1 MGKTVAQLDR
11 ELSPDELVEWQA
23 YYQLEPWGSPAADWR
38 ADVISRLTWFA
49 NGFKGDPP
57 DFFDWDFEE
66 TKRLKDKHQA
76 SISLEDKIDA
86 FFGGINV
93 IEADEEP
100 PVA

>member
-23 YYQLEPWGSPAADWR
+23 FYHFEPWGCPAADYR
-38 ADVISRLTWFA
+38 ADVLARL
-49 NGFKGDPP
+49 NYIPNFKGDPP

-66 TKRLKDKHQA
+66 TKRLKEKHQA